1 MHALL
6 TGATGSIGRALAT
19 HLEARGWQV
28 TRCVR
33 SGTGAPGEAVLP
45 DLDARSIAALP
56 LDCDAVVH
64 LAGIAHRYPPNVPA
78 DAEYLRVNGEA
89 TGLLAQAARGRA
101 RTFVF
106 VSSVAAVTSGSDQ
119 PISASTPPRPATAY
133 GRSKLVGEQ
142 RAQAA
147 LAGGGTSLR
156 IVRLPAVYGPGAPGA
171 VGQLAA
177 WTARRRP
184 VPSCAGQVRRSMIA
198 MTNAVHALEVAATHP
213 ALDGCVVM
221 PTDGSAPTVLEV
233 ARLIAELQ
241 RVPLRTVPVPRALLR
256 AAAALARAL
265 PGGGVPG
272 LASVDRLLTSCIVDD
287 DTLHARTGWTPPRR
301 MRDALEET
309 LAAGRRTAP

>member
-6 TGATGSIGRALAT
+6 TGATGSIGRALAA

-33 SGTGAPGEAVLP
+33 AATGAAGEAVLP
-45 DLDARSIAALP
+45 DLDPQGIAALP
-56 LDCDAVVH
+56 LDCDAVIH
-64 LAGIAHRYPPNVPA
+64 LAGIAHRYPPNVPP

-89 TGLLAQAARGRA
+89 TGLLAQAARDRA

-106 VSSVAAVTSGSDQ
+106 VSSVAAVTSGSDE
-119 PISASTPPRPATAY
+119 PIDAHTPPKPATAY

-142 RAQAA
+142 RARAA
-147 LAGGGTSLR
+147 LAEGRTSLR

-177 WTARRRP
+177 WTARGRP

-198 MTNAVHALEVAATHP
+198 MANAVHALEVAATHP
-213 ALDGCVVM
+213 ALDGRVVM
-221 PTDGSAPTVLEV
+221 PADGSAPTVLEV
-233 ARLIAELQ
+233 AQLLAELQ
-241 RVPLRTVPVPRALLR
+241 RVPLRVVPLPRALLR
-256 AAAALARAL
+256 AAGALARAL

-272 LASVDRLLTSCIVDD
+272 LASIERLLTSCIVDD
-287 DTLHARTGWTPPRR
+287 DTLHARTGWTPPCR
-301 MRDALEET
+301 MHEALRET
-309 LAAGRRTAP
+309 LAADRRTVT